1 MIFGAITNSWRLQL
15 ADQDINDLVAEA
27 KARGARHI
35 ELRQTCLG
43 DCESGEGEDWRPVL
57 PRLQALVD
65 SFPELSFDL
74 AMAWPC
80 LTRESDPQGEP
91 FQAALE
97 GAKLV
102 GRDTPHLRIVDP
114 SGFDQAWE
122 SAGDIPAEALAV
134 ADLAREAARQGVI
147 LSMENSGQPIR
158 SMALLVQQAR
168 AALSD
173 EEGLFLGLCPDA
185 TNQLRRYPDSDPLA
199 ELDAVG
205 LDMIKIIHFKQARDG
220 AAHPTV
226 DTGDLDCLRMQE
238 ILEAKGYQG
247 AAIMEIPPDQNVF
260 DNLAASYAFLESG
273 QA

>member
-57 PRLQALVD
+57 PRLQSLVD
-65 SFPELSFDL
+65 AFPELSFDL

-80 LTRESDPQGEP
+80 LSRKSDPQGEA

-102 GRDTPHLRIVDP
+102 GRDVPHLRIVDP

-122 SAGDIPAEALAV
+122 RADDIPAEALAV

-168 AALSD
+168 AALTD

-185 TNQLRRYPDSDPLA
+185 TNQLRRYPESDPLA
-199 ELDAVG
+199 ELDAVDLG
-205 LDMIKIIHFKQARDG
+205 MIKIVHFKQARDG

-226 DTGDLDCLRMQE
+226 DTGDLDCLKMQE

-247 AAIMEIPPDQNVF
+247 AAIMEIPPDRDVF
-260 DNLAASYAFLESG
+260 DNLAASYAFLDSG
-273 QA
+273 KA

>member
-57 PRLQALVD
+57 PRLQALV
-65 SFPELSFDL
+65 
-74 AMAWPC
+74 WPC

-91 FQAALE
+91 FQAALA

-102 GRDTPHLRIVDP
+102 GRETPHLRIVDP

-168 AALSD
+168 TALTE

-238 ILEAKGYQG
+238 ILEAKGYNG

>member
-15 ADQDINDLVAEA
+15 ADRDINGLVAEA
-27 KARGARHI
+27 KSHGARHI

-57 PRLQALVD
+57 PKLQALVD
-65 SFPELSFDL
+65 AFPELSFDL

-80 LTRESDPQGEP
+80 LTRKSDPEGEA
-91 FQAALE
+91 FQAALA

-114 SGFDQAWE
+114 SAFDQAWE

-199 ELDAVG
+199 ELDAVE
-205 LDMIKIIHFKQARDG
+205 LDMIKIVHFKQARDG

-226 DTGDLDCLRMQE
+226 DTGDLDCLRMLE
-238 ILEAKGYQG
+238 ILETKGYDG
-247 AAIMEIPPDQNVF
+247 AAIMEIPPHSDVF
-260 DNLAASYAFLESG
+260 DNLAASFTFLESR